1 MDSDLFV
8 AVSDGKDGI
17 YIAVHAQPGA
27 RKPQL
32 RGLHG
37 EALKIAISE
46 AAQEGKAN
54 KAIIDAI
61 ADGLGVTKSDVEITS
76 GQASRQKRVLVRGN
90 QAALKLALQ
99 QWFESSRKA

>member
-1 MDSDLFV
+1 MADDDPLV

-37 EALKIAISE
+37 DALKIAISE

-54 KAIIDAI
+54 KAIVA
-61 ADGLGVTKSDVEITS
+61 AVAKGLGVTKSDVELTS
-76 GQASRQKRVLVRGN
+76 GQTSRQKRVLVRGD
-90 QAALKLALQ
+90 QATLRQALRN
-99 QWFESSRKA
+99 WFANS